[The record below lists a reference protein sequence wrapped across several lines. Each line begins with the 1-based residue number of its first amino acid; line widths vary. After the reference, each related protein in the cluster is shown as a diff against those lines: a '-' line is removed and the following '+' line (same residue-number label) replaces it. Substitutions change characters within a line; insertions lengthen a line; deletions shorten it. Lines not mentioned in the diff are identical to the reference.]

1 MTEITNFD
9 VSSDDR
15 LYSFLVEAYSTN
27 KDVLI
32 PNELLM
38 DFIHNGCR
46 ITICKDVFFKNK

>member
-1 MTEITNFD
+1 MKEITNFD
-9 VSSDDR
+9 VSNDDR
-15 LYSFLVEAYSTN
+15 LYSFLVEAYASN

-46 ITICKDVFFKNK
+46 ITICKDVFIKNK